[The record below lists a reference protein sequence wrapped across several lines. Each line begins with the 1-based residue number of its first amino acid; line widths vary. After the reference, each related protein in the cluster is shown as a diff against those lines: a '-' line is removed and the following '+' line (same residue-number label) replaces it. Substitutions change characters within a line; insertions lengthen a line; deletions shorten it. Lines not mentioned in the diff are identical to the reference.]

1 MRMNANGQVTI
12 PPELRARFNLRE
24 GDELDVI
31 DVGGALRIVARGGAD
46 SPGERLVR
54 HMRRHR
60 FDNPDV
66 GGLTTDEI
74 MDLLR
79 D

>member
-12 PPELRARFNLRE
+12 PAELRAKFNLKE

-31 DVGGALRIVARGGAD
+31 EDGGALRIVVRGGED

-54 HMRRHR
+54 QMRRHR
-60 FDNPDV
+60 FDNPEV
-66 GGLTTDEI
+66 AELTTDEI
-74 MDLLR
+74 MALLR

>member
-12 PPELRARFNLRE
+12 PAELRSRFNLKE

-31 DVGGALRIVARGGAD
+31 EDGGTLRIVVSGGAD

-54 HMRRHR
+54 QMRRHR
-60 FDNPDV
+60 FDNPEV
-66 GGLTTDEI
+66 AGLTTDEI
-74 MDLLR
+74 MALLR